1 MRACLLFVVAAIT
14 AAIFTFA
21 ASGERLMP
29 EPSEAQMQASFG
41 RFFSSLETKPA
52 SEIKLAVFKKNFCKP
67 SAGSGYYCSFTYATK
82 LTAEQLSV
90 LPTHGT
96 VSGTFFADDDG
107 QFRLEMAI
115 G

>member
-1 MRACLLFVVAAIT
+1 MRYWLFVVSAFV

-21 ASGERLMP
+21 ASGERLNR
-29 EPSEAQMQASFG
+29 EPSELQMQASFS
-41 RFFSSLETKPA
+41 RFFSRLETTPVP
-52 SEIKLAVFKKNFCKP
+52 EIRLAVFKKNFCKP
-67 SAGSGYYCSFTYATK
+67 SAGSGYYCSFTYSTK
-82 LTAEQLSV
+82 SMAEQLSV

>member
-1 MRACLLFVVAAIT
+1 MRAYLLFIVSAFA

-21 ASGERLMP
+21 ASGERLRP
-29 EPSEAQMQASFG
+29 EPSETQMQASFS
-41 RFFSSLETKPA
+41 RFFSSLETKPV
-52 SEIKLAVFKKNFCKP
+52 SEIKLAVFKKNFCKS
-67 SAGSGYYCSFTYATK
+67 SAGAGYYCSFTYATK

-107 QFRLEMAI
+107 NFRLEMAI